1 MRKGREG
8 KKQEGNALE
17 ELIAEILLPMS
28 DVVVMKDRAG
38 RISIFK
44 EGIKFGMIQDEAFH
58 LFDKGGEYQKVKKE
72 LILDADKLLQE
83 ATKSFWYACGKMDFS
98 KHN

>member
-58 LFDKGGEYQKVKKE
+58 LFDKGGEYQKVKKRIN
-72 LILDADKLLQE
+72 LRCGQTLARSYKIILVCLWKDGFFKA
-83 ATKSFWYACGKMDFS
+83 
-98 KHN
+98 

>member
-1 MRKGREG
+1 MKKDRGA
-8 KKQEGNALE
+8 KQEGSALE

-28 DVVVMKDRAG
+28 DVIVMKDKVG

-58 LFDKGGEYQKVKKE
+58 LFDKDGEYQKVKRE

>member
-1 MRKGREG
+1 MKKDRGA
-8 KKQEGNALE
+8 KQEGSTLE

-28 DVVVMKDRAG
+28 DLIVMKDKAG

-58 LFDKGGEYQKVKKE
+58 LFDKDGEYQKVKRE